1 MFMNRF
7 VKAIENAIANQRKL
21 FNIEINTMK
30 DLFIALDRNGDGEVD
45 ATELSEALVRLGVT
59 STKGE

>member
-7 VKAIENAIANQRKL
+7 VKAIENAITNQRKL

-45 ATELSEALVRLGVT
+45 ATELSEALVSIQAKRA
-59 STKGE
+59 SIA